1 MTSHPPTR
9 WLAPLALLASLV
21 AVLVLVSSTL
31 GGGDGGD
38 APTATEP
45 AAEQTRTDAQEEA
58 GQTSTT
64 DTTAQE
70 SGPRTYTVQPGD
82 TLGGIAD
89 ETGVPVE
96 RLQELNPNV
105 DSQALVVGQT
115 LRLRGGG

>member
-1 MTSHPPTR
+1 MTSRPSAR

-38 APTATEP
+38 ASPATEP
-45 AAEQTRTDAQEEA
+45 AAEQTRTEA
-58 GQTSTT
+58 EGGRTSTT
-64 DTTAQE
+64 EASAEE
-70 SGPRTYTVQPGD
+70 SGPATYRVQPGD
-82 TLGGIAD
+82 NLGAIAE
-89 ETGVPVE
+89 ETGVSVE

-105 DSQALVVGQT
+105 DPQALSVGQT